1 MADGLTDFRSAA
13 LRDFIEEFPEV
24 TWTSVETDQD
34 VYRLIAAIDHFRFVD
49 DEWFDFENPDELPK
63 NDSMR
68 EVIETLTAARNSE
81 LVNGYYER
89 ECHGEVNPFAERVW
103 SYLRTKIQRARRRS
117 QHLPRREFKPS

>member
-1 MADGLTDFRSAA
+1 MVDGLTEFRSAA
-13 LRDFIEEFPEV
+13 LRDYVEGLPDV
-24 TWTSVETDQD
+24 TWTSVEPDQH

-68 EVIETLTAARNSE
+68 EAVETLTSARNSE

-89 ECHGEVNPFAERVW
+89 EFHGETNPFADRVW
-103 SYLRTKIQRARRRS
+103 SYLRTRIQRAENEEPRS
-117 QHLPRREFKPS
+117 H